1 MEVSRENIAGF
12 LLGIS
17 VGVAV
22 GFVMKAPDNPR
33 DEESDAEYLRWSS
46 PMDSVG
52 KLAAT
57 HSK

>member
-22 GFVMKAPDNPR
+22 GIVMKPPDNPR

-46 PMDSVG
+46 PIDSVS